1 MQAKRLKKERE
12 LQDRFGWKEL
22 EDLERRAQ
30 YAAEMEMKRERSEAV
45 LREREVTLQRV
56 CLTDRC
62 TVYSLLLV
70 GSVVGVW
77 P

>member
-12 LQDRFGWKEL
+12 LQDKFRWKEL

-45 LREREVTLQRV
+45 MREREITLQKV
-56 CLTDRC
+56 CINN
-62 TVYSLLLV
+62 SLLF
-70 GSVVGVW
+70 
-77 P
+77 